1 MKRYYQ
7 QNGHFRVSRKEDQS
21 LAGLCRNVRYA
32 RNYPG
37 KGIKVKMTE
46 DRIASLDAIGFQWK
60 STNQTE
66 QINSCE
72 NSQSKSDDQHGSNSQ
87 NDIRKVD
94 TSDSVECC
102 DDTIEDDHGE
112 GLLTLT

>member
-7 QNGHFRVSRKEDQS
+7 HNGHFRVSRKEDQS
-21 LAGLCRNVRYA
+21 LADFCRNVRYA

-60 STNQTE
+60 STNQTG

-72 NSQSKSDDQHGSNSQ
+72 NSQSKSDDQHDSNSQ
-87 NDIRKVD
+87 NEKNTKQIQV
-94 TSDSVECC
+94 VALNAA
-102 DDTIEDDHGE
+102 TIQSKMI
-112 GLLTLT
+112 TVRVC